1 MEDEGAVRQ
10 GNGVSVRRRR
20 KKLVSSVGPLGDSVE
35 RPVGEQGLGTV
46 GNGDRGGVGYKGE
59 CWPVEIVVGVP
70 SWIRASVFCMYL
82 SR

>member
-20 KKLVSSVGPLGDSVE
+20 KKLVSSAGPLGDSMHVV

-46 GNGDRGGVGYKGE
+46 GNGDRGGVGYKGSVGQLRSWWV
-59 CWPVEIVVGVP
+59 CPVG
-70 SWIRASVFCMYL
+70 
-82 SR
+82 